1 VESKRAAFWRG
12 PWPWVAAA
20 MLVAAYATFQWSRTP
35 EPIVNLPPLGGA
47 DQIAALA
54 QRKDVN
60 VLFILVDT
68 LRADRLH
75 TYGYERPTSPFLDL
89 VAREGVRFA
98 HHMSQSSWTKCSM
111 ASLWTGLNPSR
122 SGVTKFNDLIAP
134 SAHMPAE
141 ILRDAGFRTAG
152 LWRNGWVDGYHGFD
166 QGFDVYTRPGLR
178 PVPDR
183 IRRENPTVSY
193 GGSDIDLVEESME
206 FLRLEGKK
214 RWFLYLHMM
223 DVHEYTYDIESA
235 QFGTSSSDIYD
246 NAVLHVDHTLD
257 QLFGRLAAADLLK
270 NTLVVITADH
280 GEAHGERGQEG
291 HARNVF
297 PEVTNVPWLIS
308 FPFRLER
315 PIVIDFKTANVDLW
329 PTVLELL
336 GLPAMENTDGRS
348 RVPEI
353 LAAARGQTDPDPE
366 NATIAHL
373 DQTWGQR
380 VQTTSPNV
388 AVREGSY
395 RYIQFRNPKGKIAE
409 QLFDSAR
416 DAREVK
422 NLLAADGTPEDKAV
436 GERMRAQVESYLTS
450 KPVWQGETKP
460 LELDELQLN
469 QLRALGYNLP

>member
-1 VESKRAAFWRG
+1 MESKRAGFWRG

-35 EPIVNLPPLGGA
+35 EPLVNLPPVGGV

-98 HHMSQSSWTKCSM
+98 HHMAQSSWTKCSM

-223 DVHEYTYDIESA
+223 DVHEYTYDEESA

-246 NAVLHVDHTLD
+246 NAILHVDRTLD
-257 QLFGRLAAADLLK
+257 QLFGRLVAADLLE
-270 NTLVVITADH
+270 NTLVVIAADH
-280 GEAHGERGQEG
+280 GEAHGERGFEG
-291 HARNVF
+291 HARNVY
-297 PEVTNVPWLIS
+297 PEVTSTPWIIA

-315 PIVIDFKTANVDLW
+315 GLVIDSRTANVDLW
-329 PTVLELL
+329 PTVLDLL
-336 GLPAMENTDGRS
+336 GLPALPNADGRS
-348 RVPEI
+348 RRPEI
-353 LAAARGQTDPDPE
+353 LAAARGEAVAPGESTG
-366 NATIAHL
+366 IAHL

-380 VQTTSPNV
+380 VQTTAPNV
-388 AVREGSY
+388 ALREGSY
-395 RYIQFRNPKGKIAE
+395 QYIQFRNPKGKIAE
-409 QLFDSAR
+409 QLFDATR
-416 DAREVK
+416 DAEEHK
-422 NLLAADGTPEDKAV
+422 NLLADGTAEDKAV
-436 GERMRAQVESYLTS
+436 GDRMRGEVDSYLAA
-450 KPVWQGETKP
+450 KPVWQDETKP